1 MQAVSGDSVCR
12 LERPV
17 RKDRLHDLEAV
28 GDPLDAANEGVLV
41 HAALR
46 RRCKAEHNLWLD
58 TGFGQALQ
66 RNLERLLGEFA
77 KRAIIDIA
85 PDWRVDAV
93 LLPDGPVGETDL
105 AAYRALA
112 PRFSLCANRGRNVIS
127 ILKCKV
133 GIDLGE
139 RVELPTGP

>member
-1 MQAVSGDSVCR
+1 
-12 LERPV
+12 
-17 RKDRLHDLEAV
+17 
-28 GDPLDAANEGVLV
+28 
-41 HAALR
+41 
-46 RRCKAEHNLWLD
+46 
-58 TGFGQALQ
+58 GQALQ

-105 AAYRALA
+105 AADRALA

-139 RVELPTGP
+139 RVELPTGPKDLKHFLGDVLKVHVLLRPPLCW